1 MDQRDKQDW
10 LWSAISEVTQ
20 QKRVHEKN
28 DGNMA
33 RDWSVWDP
41 YRATTVRSRKSY
53 KLDAWLTDM
62 KIEELRR
69 KVVNE
74 NKGCDDADPSGKEL
88 QGRTWDWGDSKDIN
102 TNREQHSSRQSPRG
116 FSALARP

>member
-10 LWSAISEVTQ
+10 SWSAISEVTQ

-41 YRATTVRSRKSY
+41 YRATTGRSRKSY

-88 QGRTWDWGDSKDIN
+88 QGRTWDWGDSKDIKGAVSC
-102 TNREQHSSRQSPRG
+102 QSSSFCLVFPITC
-116 FSALARP
+116 P

>member
-1 MDQRDKQDW
+1 MAIWREIGVYETRIEQQLADQG
-10 LWSAISEVTQ
+10 
-20 QKRVHEKN
+20 RVK
-28 DGNMA
+28 
-33 RDWSVWDP
+33 
-41 YRATTVRSRKSY
+41 

-102 TNREQHSSRQSPRG
+102 TNREQHSSRQSTRG

>member
-1 MDQRDKQDW
+1 
-10 LWSAISEVTQ
+10 
-20 QKRVHEKN
+20 
-28 DGNMA
+28 
-33 RDWSVWDP
+33 
-41 YRATTVRSRKSY
+41 
-53 KLDAWLTDM
+53 M

-116 FSALARP
+116 FSALARPQYNARPTKTAMLRRLRAAEG